1 MHPRTPLHWYWLLSY
16 LYKKFLVLTLAF
28 LLLAGCG
35 ASIEKIKKESA
46 IHYRMGVVHLNDGKF
61 TDALEELTTAVD
73 LYRKEP
79 SYYNALGLAYFAKGM
94 NRDAKSN
101 MEKAI
106 KLDHDFSEAHV
117 NLAAVYLVERDW
129 DMAISESREALK
141 NIFYRTPE
149 LAYFNIGLGYHNKGE
164 YEMAL
169 EVFEKAV
176 EHNPNYSLAHYNMGM
191 TLEKM
196 NRLKASIGAYGKAIK
211 ISPGYID
218 AHFSMGQALVKNK
231 EKSRALKAFENVIE
245 IAPESA
251 QARSAREYI
260 GLIR

>member
-1 MHPRTPLHWYWLLSY
+1 M
-16 LYKKFLVLTLAF
+16 YKKYIIFALAF
-28 LLLAGCG
+28 LVLAGCG
-35 ASIEKIKKESA
+35 ASVEKIKEEAA

-94 NRDAKSN
+94 NRDAKGN

-106 KLDHDFSEAHV
+106 RLNPGFSEAHV
-117 NLAAVYLVERDW
+117 NLAAVYLVEHDW
-129 DMAISESREALK
+129 DMAISESKEALK

-164 YEMAL
+164 YEVA
-169 EVFEKAV
+169 FENFGKAV
-176 EHNPNYSLAHYNMGM
+176 EHNPNYSLAYYNMGI
-191 TLEKM
+191 TLGEM
-196 NRLKASIGAYGKAIK
+196 NRFKASIVAYEKAIK
-211 ISPGYID
+211 FSPGYID

-231 EKSRALKAFENVIE
+231 EKRRALKAFKKVIE

-260 GLIR
+260 DLIR